1 MDNQIS
7 AIFLGASRMAIQA
20 ESAFQTIAVVIK
32 DRARQE
38 KAPDAFRDEL
48 LADVAALAAKFSQ
61 PWPKE
66 GEASGPPSSLGTGE
80 SSPAKAEATANTAG
94 CGSCK

>member
-1 MDNQIS
+1 MDNQIA

-20 ESAFQTIAVVIK
+20 ESSFQTIAAVIK
-32 DRARQE
+32 DRARLE
-38 KAPDAFRDEL
+38 KAPDSFRDEL

-66 GEASGPPSSLGTGE
+66 GEASGSPSSLGTGE
-80 SSPAKAEATANTAG
+80 SSPVKAEAAVSAAG